1 MFYNRHWARHENIN
15 VLTKIVLK
23 YNSKKCYSDKYLPI
37 YKGLLY
43 MKTGFIATGK
53 NECDLPNDIK
63 FHRYQIYW

>member
-1 MFYNRHWARHENIN
+1 MFYNRHWARHENIK

-23 YNSKKCYSDKYLPI
+23 YNSKKCYSDNYLPI

-53 NECDLPNDIK
+53 NEM
-63 FHRYQIYW
+63 